1 MNRMLPAKLAL
12 AAVLLPTIALA
23 KTSDRNEPM
32 AIDSTT
38 TDCNF
43 ADENGTCHFT
53 GNVVITQGT
62 LEIHAD
68 RADIFR
74 KNGDIDRAV
83 LVGKQATMK
92 QQMDDGSPMHAAS
105 DNIEYKVQENQIIL
119 TGNYKIES
127 PKGTNAGQRMVYNT
141 ETGVMQSGGDGTRV
155 HTVLQ
160 PKSKAASGNT
170 QGNNK

>member
-32 AIDSTT
+32 AVESTVAVC
-38 TDCNF
+38 DVG
-43 ADENGTCHFT
+43 ENGTCHFT
-53 GNVVITQGT
+53 GDVVITQGT
-62 LEIHAD
+62 LVIHAD
-68 RADIFR
+68 RADVFR
-74 KNGDIDRAV
+74 KDGEFDRAV

-92 QQMDDGSPMHAAS
+92 QLMDDGSPMHAAA
-105 DNIEYKVQENQIIL
+105 DNIEYKIPENQIIL

-127 PKGTNAGQRMVYNT
+127 PRGSNAGQHMVYNT